1 MELINKLTYLIYI
14 TSRLEWW
21 ILAKL
26 TTLWL
31 WEKKKKKKRQKKE
44 KIWTLGHI
52 CDFNLVGIL
61 RIFFIPPPSWE
72 DTDSTIKAQKSY
84 ITNT

>member
-1 MELINKLTYLIYI
+1 MMDPGKANHIMALG
-14 TSRLEWW
+14 
-21 ILAKL
+21 
-26 TTLWL
+26 
-31 WEKKKKKKRQKKE
+31 EKKKNKRQKKE